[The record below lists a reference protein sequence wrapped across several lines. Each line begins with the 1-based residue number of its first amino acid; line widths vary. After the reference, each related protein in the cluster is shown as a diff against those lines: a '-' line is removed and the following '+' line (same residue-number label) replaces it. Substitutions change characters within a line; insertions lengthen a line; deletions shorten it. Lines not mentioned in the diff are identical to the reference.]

1 MAKLKNC
8 IIRCGDRNF
17 YFISGMSEYVIFFF
31 NLQFSS
37 SLFFA
42 KIRARKQPW
51 NSGDEFKKREDAK
64 ATKLEVSCIRTI
76 KSLKMVRRIEVA

>member
-17 YFISGMSEYVIFFF
+17 YFISKMSECVIFFL

-37 SLFFA
+37 SLLFA

-51 NSGDEFKKREDAK
+51 NFGEEFKKREDAK
-64 ATKLEVSCIRTI
+64 ATMLEVTSMNHKI
-76 KSLKMVRRIEVA
+76 IENGEKN